1 MSCHH
6 NCTTENP
13 TEEAPSHANHT
24 AGMAENPA
32 TSRVVWTLTVCT
44 ALALMGDATLY
55 TVLPSHYAA
64 VGVTAVQVGWLLS
77 INRLVRLPL
86 NVLSGWLSRRMGPK
100 LPYIAGL
107 VAGTLSTL
115 GYGLSRGFWPLLFW
129 RALWGVAWALLVV
142 AAYAMVLDV
151 STEQRRGRFTGIY
164 TSFSYFGGAV
174 GALLGGIWVD
184 AWNFSRAMLAL
195 GFLTSLGFLGA
206 LTLPWTRRKRSPPQI
221 PVVPLR
227 ARIAR
232 WRDTLG
238 AVNSRFWLIWGLNF
252 AHRFFFAGVFYSTL
266 GYYLSQSLGQRV
278 SVAGT
283 VVGIASLTAILL
295 FARNL
300 ITILAGPGLGY
311 LSDYL
316 GDRTRV
322 LLLGE
327 ILGAMGL
334 GCFALQGNLWLIG
347 VGVVLAAIAYGVVP
361 PMLVSW
367 MGDMTRRGERSGVV
381 SGYQT
386 MGDLGSGLGPLFAYP
401 LMALLGRR
409 PVYALSALFLALT
422 IPFILRERRR
432 SPSS

>member
-1 MSCHH
+1 
-6 NCTTENP
+6 
-13 TEEAPSHANHT
+13 
-24 AGMAENPA
+24 
-32 TSRVVWTLTVCT
+32 
-44 ALALMGDATLY
+44 
-55 TVLPSHYAA
+55 VLPSQYAA
-64 VGVTAVQVGWLLS
+64 VGVAAGQVGWLLS
-77 INRLVRLPL
+77 VNRLVRLPL
-86 NVLSGWLSRRMGPK
+86 NVLSGWLSERMGPK
-100 LPYIAGL
+100 LPYIVGL

-115 GYGLSRGFWPLLFW
+115 GYGLTEGFWLLLLW
-129 RALWGVAWALLVV
+129 RALWGTAWALLVV

-164 TSFSYFGGAV
+164 ASFSYFGGAL
-174 GALLGGIWVD
+174 GALLGGFLVD
-184 AWNFSRAMLAL
+184 TWGFSHAML
-195 GFLTSLGFLGA
+195 GLGA
-206 LTLPWTRRKRSPPQI
+206 LTSLSCLGAFTLPRTERGEENKQRTSVTLLVRRI
-221 PVVPLR
+221 M
-227 ARIAR
+227 R
-232 WRDTLG
+232 WRRTLG
-238 AVNSRFWLIWGLNF
+238 AVEGRFWLIWGLNF

-266 GYYLSQSLGQRV
+266 GYYLAQGLGQNVRI
-278 SVAGT
+278 AGA

-327 ILGAMGL
+327 VLGVIGL
-334 GCFALQGNLWLIG
+334 GCFALRGDLWLIG
-347 VGVVLAAIAYGVVP
+347 AGVVMAAIAYGVVP

-367 MGDMTRRGERSGVV
+367 MGDMTARGERSGVV

-401 LMALLGRR
+401 LMTLLGRR
-409 PVYALSALFLALT
+409 PVYAISAVLLALT

-432 SPSS
+432 TVSQ